1 MFLSFIADSYH
12 QIRIVKFPK
21 DTRKLGFKKKKLWVT
36 WMGEA
41 CGEPTEVAGD

>member
-21 DTRKLGFKKKKLWVT
+21 DMRKLGFKKKIMGYLDGGSLW
-36 WMGEA
+36 
-41 CGEPTEVAGD
+41 